1 MYKTI
6 KTMRQALAEA
16 RAYRDPVN
24 EDRGFST
31 QQIKMA
37 YGILNDP
44 RYKQGNYSGAVSAIE
59 KIAKGLSDHPDV
71 ANALR
76 RANEELDKDD
86 EKSVDGVVKQLKKA
100 VKAHQGQVDTL
111 TKDLKDEKDLEER
124 VSKQDAEKFDMAKY
138 KENER
143 DNQHSD
149 NALLLVKKF
158 GTAADYKKVVDIDI
172 RHQKAGSISMADLK
186 TRNDISRKYI
196 GRLM

>member
-24 EDRGFST
+24 EDKGFST

-37 YGILNDP
+37 YGVLNDP

-71 ANALR
+71 ANALK
-76 RANEELDKDD
+76 RANE
-86 EKSVDGVVKQLKKA
+86 S
-100 VKAHQGQVDTL
+100 
-111 TKDLKDEKDLEER
+111 LEER
-124 VSKQDAEKFDMAKY
+124 FSKQDADKFDMAKY